1 MVAFENM
8 NEVEQGMAVVKCQWL
23 CNPNLPT
30 LAVMQRCFLTV
41 CSMTQ
46 FLYMYILQN
55 LNLELSTKYL
65 FNHMY
70 NLYI

>member
-30 LAVMQRCFLTV
+30 LAVTTLFLNSLQHDPILV
-41 CSMTQ
+41 
-46 FLYMYILQN
+46 YVYIAKFK
-55 LNLELSTKYL
+55 S
-65 FNHMY
+65 
-70 NLYI
+70 